1 MKKLF
6 FLLAIV
12 VAAATASY
20 AQPTGNLGTYNID
33 AKPIASPKD
42 SVVATLQNGTTVTIT
57 YGSPGIWGR
66 TMGQNLDPMEDSVW
80 RAGANEA
87 TTFAVDKDVMIE
99 GQKLPAGR
107 YAFFTIK
114 HGNEWTLIFNK
125 TWSTWGAYEYKKNM
139 AGDALKV
146 KVNQLDAKYFNERLK
161 YVVGPDGSVYMM
173 WGPAV
178 VMFKVS

>member
-6 FLLAIV
+6 FLLAV
-12 VAAATASY
+12 GLVATAQSY
-20 AQPTGNLGTYNID
+20 AQPTTNLGMYNKD
-33 AKPIASPKD
+33 AKPLASPKD
-42 SVVATLQNGTTVTIT
+42 SIAATLQNGTTVTIT

-66 TMGQNLDPMEDSVW
+66 TMGKDLDPVEDSVW

-107 YAFFTIK
+107 YAFFTVK

-125 TWSTWGAYEYKKNM
+125 TWNTWGAYEYKKNM
-139 AGDALKV
+139 ASDALKV
-146 KVNQLDAKYFNERLK
+146 KVKALDAKYYNERLK
-161 YVVGPDGSVYMM
+161 YVVGPEGNVYIM
-173 WGPAV
+173 WGTNV